1 MVHRKGAR
9 DMEIETRRFGPITV
23 ADDEQ
28 LAVPEGIPGFRA
40 MRRVV
45 LMGAGAVPT
54 EGDVPTDHTMFWM
67 QDLDNADLAF
77 LCIIPWGPFPGYD
90 LEIDEEELGIEEET
104 DVRVLNLVTVQRA
117 EGVAHLTANLRAP
130 LVVDVR
136 RRVLHQVILSDSRWA
151 VNAPFAQTASGV
163 R

>member
-1 MVHRKGAR
+1 M
-9 DMEIETRRFGPITV
+9 DIQTRRFGPITV
-23 ADDEQ
+23 ADEDQ
-28 LAVPEGIPGFRA
+28 LSVPEGIPGFRT

-67 QDLDNADLAF
+67 QDLDNGDLAF

-90 LEIDEEELGIEEET
+90 LEIDEAELAIEDET

-117 EGVAHLTANLRAP
+117 DGVAHLTANLRAP

-151 VNAPFAQTASGV
+151 VNAPFAQTASGT